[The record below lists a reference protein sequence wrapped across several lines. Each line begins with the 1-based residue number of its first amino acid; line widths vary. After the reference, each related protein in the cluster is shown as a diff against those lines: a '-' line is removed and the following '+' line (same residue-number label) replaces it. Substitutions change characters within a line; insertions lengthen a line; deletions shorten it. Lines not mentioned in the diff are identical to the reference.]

1 MTFCAS
7 YYILWRNRGGVNS
20 HSFEKGGGS
29 QKSSVLQEMYFA
41 LIFLEGRFK
50 IVGKGGGVGGGGGMD
65 PFPKSVLGQQ
75 VEFELSIIIK

>member
-50 IVGKGGGVGGGGGMD
+50 IVGKGGGGGGGRWGHG
-65 PFPKSVLGQQ
+65 PLP
-75 VEFELSIIIK
+75 